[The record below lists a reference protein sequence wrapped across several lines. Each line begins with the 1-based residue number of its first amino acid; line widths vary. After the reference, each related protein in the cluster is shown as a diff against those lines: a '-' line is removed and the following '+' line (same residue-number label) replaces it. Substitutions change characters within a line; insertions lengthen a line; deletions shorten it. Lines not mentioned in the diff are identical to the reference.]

1 MENHDFGVACV
12 ENKEKSEQIL
22 LTEIKIIGGHKG
34 FEPLTSHLDDEYS
47 ILS

>member
-22 LTEIKIIGGHKG
+22 LTDKTIWGHKG
-34 FEPLTSHLDDEYS
+34 FASLTSHLEDERS
-47 ILS
+47 TLN